1 MLGGLSALGAG
12 LYGLGIPKDSVLRYE
27 TALKTGKF
35 VLIVHGS
42 KDETIHAKEILDR
55 TGPDT
60 LDHHQ

>member
-1 MLGGLSALGAG
+1 MVGGLSALGAG
-12 LYGLGIPKDSVLRYE
+12 LYGLGIPKDSVLLYE

-42 KDETIHAKEILDR
+42 MGETTHAKEILDR
-55 TGPDT
+55 TSPDT